1 MRNTC
6 SWIIR
11 SLVVSVSISTAAR
24 AADIGEKA
32 PSLKGVKQW
41 INGDAVEPASGDGKT
56 IYVVEFWATWCGPC
70 RVTIPHLNKLQEQLK
85 DRNVVIVG
93 VTTEDENTVRPFVNE
108 LKMGYLVALDTDK
121 TTEQTWMKD
130 VEGIPHAFV
139 VGKDGRIL
147 WSGHPMDGLDAVLND
162 VLEGRFDPEKLKARR
177 DNEAQLMSFLQAG
190 DFSKASQT
198 LDRLLADDS
207 KNMELS
213 QMKAG
218 LLFQTGD
225 FAGLKAHYQGMLKTF
240 DDSAQ
245 DLNQLAWMLVAPS
258 PMPLGARDIGVAW
271 AAARR
276 AALLSE
282 RKDASILDTLALV
295 LLNLGL
301 TDDAIATQEEAI
313 RKSTDAGEQAELK
326 RTLDYFKDVKRTAAD
341 AARELD
347 TNKETP

>member
-24 AADIGEKA
+24 AADIGENA

-130 VEGIPHAFV
+130 VEGILH
-139 VGKDGRIL
+139 
-147 WSGHPMDGLDAVLND
+147 DAL
-162 VLEGRFDPEKLKARR
+162 PI
-177 DNEAQLMSFLQAG
+177 
-190 DFSKASQT
+190 SKTS
-198 LDRLLADDS
+198 
-207 KNMELS
+207 
-213 QMKAG
+213 
-218 LLFQTGD
+218 
-225 FAGLKAHYQGMLKTF
+225 
-240 DDSAQ
+240 SA
-245 DLNQLAWMLVAPS
+245 
-258 PMPLGARDIGVAW
+258 
-271 AAARR
+271 
-276 AALLSE
+276 
-282 RKDASILDTLALV
+282 
-295 LLNLGL
+295 
-301 TDDAIATQEEAI
+301 
-313 RKSTDAGEQAELK
+313 
-326 RTLDYFKDVKRTAAD
+326 RTAASFGPGIRWT
-341 AARELD
+341 AS
-347 TNKETP
+347 TPCSTTFWKVASIPKSSRRGATTKHS